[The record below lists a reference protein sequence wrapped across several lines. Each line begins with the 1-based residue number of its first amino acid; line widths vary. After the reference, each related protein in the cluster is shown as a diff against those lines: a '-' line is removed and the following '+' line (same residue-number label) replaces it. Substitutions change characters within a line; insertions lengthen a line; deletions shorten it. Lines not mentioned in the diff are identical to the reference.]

1 MLKVSSITWLFAERL
16 RINRKFTKKEMAEEV
31 KREYNLIVTEEQCA
45 KAKSKLLR
53 QKKKQAMKCISH
65 VYGIMNNLKLNN
77 FFFLLLCSGSDH
89 LFCYVTT
96 KTISFVMLW
105 LKPSLMLFN
114 DSKLSSPLSSH
125 FVNSTYHDHVFLVTP
140 LCYVSLPSPLLTQTV
155 PAISF
160 IILFNTLTTHLL
172 NHHEQHMFFNI
183 KATQFLG
190 IRDLQREEEKH
201 EFMFLIK
208 RIISLFN

>member
-1 MLKVSSITWLFAERL
+1 MRVDHQTVPHRCDHCWGNHCCHFHKTFHSHWLEKIAYPKRSDFGSNLCQEHLLFPAQ
-16 RINRKFTKKEMAEEV
+16 KEP
-31 KREYNLIVTEEQCA
+31 R
-45 KAKSKLLR
+45 
-53 QKKKQAMKCISH
+53 KKKQAMKCISH

-172 NHHEQHMFFNI
+172 NHHEHI
-183 KATQFLG
+183 FLTTHV
-190 IRDLQREEEKH
+190 L
-201 EFMFLIK
+201 
-208 RIISLFN
+208 